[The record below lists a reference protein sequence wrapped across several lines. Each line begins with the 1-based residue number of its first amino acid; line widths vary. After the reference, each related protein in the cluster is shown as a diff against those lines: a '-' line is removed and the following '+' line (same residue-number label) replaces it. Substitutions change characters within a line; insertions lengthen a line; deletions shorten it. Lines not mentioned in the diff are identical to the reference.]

1 MELLEK
7 EILKKN
13 KIYKENKKTFKST
26 TNINKIET
34 RLRVY

>member
-7 EILKKN
+7 EILKKI
-13 KIYKENKKTFKST
+13 KYIKENKNTFKST